1 MYKEYHKKILYKLIY
16 TKNKLQLQY
25 NMIEIQLEYIKFIIS
40 IGAKTSFLQTN
51 MFKISICNF

>member
-1 MYKEYHKKILYKLIY
+1 MYKEYHKKYYIIN

-40 IGAKTSFLQTN
+40 VGAKTSFLQTN